1 MNRKKTGTASEHDL
15 IGPIFPGYVFTYAVS
30 SLAGCISSLIDSLVV
45 SNMLGEVSMAVIGL
59 TGVYYTILTLL
70 GGFFSLGTQILCSR
84 ALSRGDRER
93 SSHWFSLAIET
104 SLCVTGILALLLILF
119 SGEIAVVLGAPRE
132 NTELIAQVS
141 AFNRGFFV
149 NLPLS
154 ILIMILTMAAN
165 LSGNKKLVTVSVIL
179 TVVTDAVLDV
189 LAAGVLNM
197 GIFGIAL
204 ATTVANAVTVLYL
217 ILGLKK
223 KGSGFRF
230 SPVRFSFGEIG
241 QITRHGLPNVVYKVM
256 VILRTLLLNNLVM
269 STGGT
274 TGMGI
279 LSVLN
284 SLSHLLMIM
293 GTGTAGTTCLMSSVF
308 YGEKDVKALKQVGKY
323 TVLYALAGGG
333 CIALLTILLAAP
345 LASCFTDPAGPMY
358 GGLITAL
365 RIYAFSIPLTAFSES
380 MFRYAQGV
388 GKSACA
394 RRMAIVCQL
403 AMALVM
409 LLLHQLI
416 GLAGIWASFP
426 VGMAF
431 SILAM
436 IPVCFYEVR
445 NPDTGFTEKILLL
458 DKGILTDNADG
469 VEGFVRNDSDI
480 SLLSEEV
487 RQFCAGHG
495 EDRKRSYF
503 SALCMEE
510 LGQLTLQHANAEK
523 KTPYCHIRVYY
534 EKNDL
539 ILRIRDNSTVFDL
552 TERVY
557 REKKEDDPCA
567 NIGIR
572 MVYSIAKE
580 VRYVRLLNT
589 NTLIITL

>member
-1 MNRKKTGTASEHDL
+1 MNEKKNRTASEHNL

-45 SNMLGEVSMAVIGL
+45 SNLLGEVSMAVIGL

-84 ALSRGDRER
+84 ALSRGNREQ
-93 SSHWFSLAIET
+93 SGHWFSLSIET
-104 SLCVTGILALLLILF
+104 SLCVTGVLALLLILF
-119 SGEIAVVLGAPRE
+119 PGDIAVALGAPRE

-165 LSGNKKLVTVSVIL
+165 LSGNKKLVSVSVVL
-179 TVVTDAVLDV
+179 TVVTDAVLDI

-217 ILGLKK
+217 ILGLKR

-230 SPVRFSFGEIG
+230 LPVRFSFSEIG
-241 QITRHGLPNVVYKVM
+241 QITRHGLPNVIYKIL
-256 VILRTLLLNNLVM
+256 VILRTLLLNSLVI

-293 GTGTAGTTCLMSSVF
+293 GTGTASTACLMSSVF
-308 YGEKDVKALKQVGKY
+308 YGEKDVKSLKQVGKY
-323 TVLYALAGGG
+323 TVLYALTGGG

-345 LASCFTDPAGPMY
+345 LASCFTDQTGPLY
-358 GGLITAL
+358 DGLITAL
-365 RIYAFSIPLTAFSES
+365 RIYAFSIPLTALCES
-380 MFRYAQGV
+380 IFKYAQGV

-394 RRMAIVCQL
+394 RRLAIVCQL
-403 AMALVM
+403 VTALVM
-409 LLLHQLI
+409 VLLHQLT
-416 GLAGIWASFP
+416 GLIGIWASFP
-426 VGMAF
+426 AGMAV
-431 SILAM
+431 SILAT
-436 IPVCFYEVR
+436 IPICFYEVR
-445 NPDTGFTEKILLL
+445 NPDAGFTEKILLL
-458 DKGILTDNADG
+458 DKGFLTDNADG
-469 VEGFVRNDSDI
+469 IGGYIHNAEDI

-487 RQFCAGHG
+487 RHFCTRHG
-495 EDRKRSYF
+495 EDRKRAYF

-552 TERVY
+552 TDSVY
-557 REKKEDDPCA
+557 REKKENDPCA

-572 MVYSIAKE
+572 MAYSFAKE
-580 VRYVRLLNT
+580 VKYVRLLNT